1 MIIIIMFAIWTIIAM
16 CYILFM
22 IEENPFEEKFMLVL
36 FLGIDAI
43 LYLIMRYCI

>member
-1 MIIIIMFAIWTIIAM
+1 MIIIIMFAIWTTITM
-16 CYILFM
+16 CHLLLM
-22 IEENPFEEKFMLVL
+22 IEESSFEEKFMLVL